1 MIKTMFRSASYQVIL
16 TLDGET
22 ANGNVTW
29 YNYKTNG
36 TYIRFL
42 SSFSFTYSNNEFS
55 FLKGWAA
62 SLRENR
68 TVYYIQC

>member
-1 MIKTMFRSASYQVIL
+1 MFRSASYQVIL
-16 TLDGET
+16 TLDCET

-29 YNYKTNG
+29 YNYVTNG

-42 SSFSFTYSNNEFS
+42 SSFSFIYSNNEFS